1 MMASMAFTSLIP
13 SPANAADASQLANG
27 ALCAPPD
34 QKFGE
39 ERDTADPDKGIATY
53 VGGDMY
59 VGKKPSAGVDAEGN
73 ITLSSSNTPD
83 GSTPPEPKASPSST
97 ANWRHK
103 YNNAGKNWRHTGDV
117 WRYGLRLLIAAVA
130 AEAPYD
136 KIVTGRWWDWS
147 VMNPIFGLLIA
158 LVVCALAV

>member
-1 MMASMAFTSLIP
+1 MAFTSLIP

-59 VGKKPSAGVDAEGN
+59 VSKNPSTGVDAEGN

-83 GSTPPEPKASPSST
+83 GSYAAGAEGLTVINGKLASQVQQC
-97 ANWRHK
+97 
-103 YNNAGKNWRHTGDV
+103 GQE
-117 WRYGLRLLIAAVA
+117 LAAH
-130 AEAPYD
+130 
-136 KIVTGRWWDWS
+136 R
-147 VMNPIFGLLIA
+147 
-158 LVVCALAV
+158 

>member
-59 VGKKPSAGVDAEGN
+59 VGKNPSTGVDAEGN
-73 ITLSSSNTPD
+73 ITLSSSNAPD
-83 GSTPPEPKASPSST
+83 GSYAAGAEGLTVINGKLASQVQQCGQ
-97 ANWRHK
+97 K
-103 YNNAGKNWRHTGDV
+103 
-117 WRYGLRLLIAAVA
+117 LAAH
-130 AEAPYD
+130 
-136 KIVTGRWWDWS
+136 R
-147 VMNPIFGLLIA
+147 
-158 LVVCALAV
+158 

>member
-1 MMASMAFTSLIP
+1 
-13 SPANAADASQLANG
+13 
-27 ALCAPPD
+27 
-34 QKFGE
+34 
-39 ERDTADPDKGIATY
+39 
-53 VGGDMY
+53 MY

-73 ITLSSSNTPD
+73 ITLSSSNAPRRLIRRR
-83 GSTPPEPKASPSST
+83 EPKASPSST

-103 YNNAGKNWRHTGDV
+103 YNDAGKTGGTPV
-117 WRYGLRLLIAAVA
+117 TCGGTGCGCWSRRWF

>member
-59 VGKKPSAGVDAEGN
+59 VSKNPSTGVDAEGN

-83 GSTPPEPKASPSST
+83 GSYAAGAEGLTVINGKLASQVQ
-97 ANWRHK
+97 RC
-103 YNNAGKNWRHTGDV
+103 GQE
-117 WRYGLRLLIAAVA
+117 LAAH
-130 AEAPYD
+130 
-136 KIVTGRWWDWS
+136 R
-147 VMNPIFGLLIA
+147 
-158 LVVCALAV
+158 